1 VQNFSGRRL
10 VRLAEAG
17 ARVRLLFLNPA
28 SSAVK
33 RRERELGMK
42 RGELS
47 RAVEMNILHM
57 RRVRARLRDPGAF
70 QIQVYDETPR
80 FTAYLVDG
88 DGTDGIAVIQSY
100 LRRMRGMEA
109 PVLVLRGGNRVVK
122 PGETDE
128 SGLFPAYREEFE
140 LAWADSR
147 PVS

>member
-1 VQNFSGRRL
+1 
-10 VRLAEAG
+10 
-17 ARVRLLFLNPA
+17 
-28 SSAVK
+28 
-33 RRERELGMK
+33 MK

-122 PGETDE
+122 PGEIDE
-128 SGLFPAYREEFE
+128 GGLFPAYREEFE